1 MREEL
6 FRRDR
11 EPPPALPLIGRDDES
26 AAASLPS
33 TGEPEHP
40 DLVLTAVVAQPPRL
54 AQALRPE
61 LVRVAVAVG
70 LTLYLVRTLSPAHYG
85 VFVLAGSIAGLVG
98 YPVVEALGLG
108 VARLLSDRPSSPDR
122 VRRATAVVLRTALPI
137 AVVLG
142 LATVAAAGVIAQA
155 YGFPA
160 LGWPLRW
167 AGLAI
172 IAACALRILQAAAAA
187 GLPGGRVAGVL
198 VIGEAALELV
208 TTVGLV
214 VAGAGVSGAAAARPL
229 SYAAVAA
236 LGVGLVLVTGRRR
249 GATVRARQDRE
260 LSPRSFARS
269 AGRASMTGLVWA
281 VVVPVQAILIG
292 AHIGAPAVGS
302 FGAEVRLLTTIAS
315 ISAVA
320 ALVYLR
326 RTSAG
331 VRETNSEARGTLKW
345 SIIASGMLVAPS
357 VVWASPISAGLLGPG
372 HPGSAAT
379 LRWLAVYAF
388 VAAPIAVLSVIDRPA
403 RGGPGRWAS
412 VVIAAGY
419 SAVVGTVAILTCGV
433 AGAAITV
440 DGLALTVLAAQLQTT
455 SSQTVFDRR
464 EALFTALR
472 TVLGA
477 AAMAAVLLAAGTGHV
492 STVGWVAGSIGGV
505 AAFTAVLLVTGEI
518 SLAGSGTVAAAGR
531 VRREQG

>member
-1 MREEL
+1 M
-6 FRRDR
+6 
-11 EPPPALPLIGRDDES
+11 LPLVGGDDEPG
-26 AAASLPS
+26 APPLPP
-33 TGEPEHP
+33 TAEREHEHEHP
-40 DLVLTAVVAQPPRL
+40 DLVLTGIVAQPPPL
-54 AQALRPE
+54 ARALRPE

-70 LTLYLVRTLSPAHYG
+70 LTLYLVRALSPSHYG
-85 VFVLAGSIAGLVG
+85 VFVLAASIAGLVG
-98 YPVVEALGLG
+98 YPVVDALGLG
-108 VARLLSDRPSSPDR
+108 VARLLSERPLSPER
-122 VRRATAVVLRTALPI
+122 VRRATAVVLRAALPI

-142 LATVAAAGVIAQA
+142 LATVAAAGVIARA

-187 GLPGGRVAGVL
+187 GLPDGRVAGGL
-198 VIGEAALELV
+198 VIGEAGLELV

-214 VAGAGVSGAAAARPL
+214 VAGAGVSGASAARPL

-236 LGVGLVLVTGRRR
+236 IGVGLVLATGRRR
-249 GATVRARQDRE
+249 AVRVRSSQDHG
-260 LSPRSFARS
+260 LSPRTFARS

-302 FGAEVRLLTTIAS
+302 FGAEVRLLTAIAS
-315 ISAVA
+315 IAAAA
-320 ALVYLR
+320 ALIYLR

-331 VRETNSEARGTLKW
+331 VRDTNSEARRTLKW
-345 SIIASGMLVAPS
+345 SIIASGLLVAPS

-379 LRWLAVYAF
+379 LRWLAVYAL
-388 VAAPIAVLSVIDRPA
+388 VAAPIAVLAVIDRPA
-403 RGGPGRWAS
+403 RGGPGRWAG
-412 VVIAAGY
+412 VVAAAGY
-419 SAVVGTVAILTCGV
+419 SAVIGSVAILTCGV

-440 DGLALTVLAAQLQTT
+440 DALALTVLAAQLQTN

-472 TVLGA
+472 TVIAA
-477 AAMAAVLLAAGTGHV
+477 AAMAAVLLAAGTGQV
-492 STVGWVAGSIGGV
+492 SIVGWVAGSVGGV

-518 SLAGSGTVAAAGR
+518 SLAGSETFVAADR
-531 VRREQG
+531 VRHGQG

>member
-11 EPPPALPLIGRDDES
+11 EPPPPLPLVGRDDDPAALPPTSES
-26 AAASLPS
+26 ELP
-33 TGEPEHP
+33 GQIGA
-40 DLVLTAVVAQPPRL
+40 AVVAQPPRM
-54 AQALRPE
+54 ARTLRPE

-70 LTLYLVRTLSPAHYG
+70 LTLYLVNVLSPSHYG

-108 VARLLSDRPSSPDR
+108 VARLLCDRPSSPQR
-122 VRRATAVVLRTALPI
+122 VRQATTVALRAALPI

-142 LATVAAAGVIAQA
+142 LATAAAAGVIAQA

-172 IAACALRILQAAAAA
+172 IAACALRILQAASA
-187 GLPGGRVAGVL
+187 GLPGGRVAGAL
-198 VIGEAALELV
+198 VIGEAVLELV

-236 LGVGLVLVTGRRR
+236 IGVGLVLATRRR
-249 GATVRARQDRE
+249 REPTARAKQDRE
-260 LSPRSFARS
+260 FSPDIFARS
-269 AGRASMTGLVWA
+269 AGGAATTGLVWA
-281 VVVPVQAILIG
+281 AVVPVQAILIG
-292 AHIGAPAVGS
+292 ALSGAPAVGS
-302 FGAEVRLLTTIAS
+302 FGAEVRLLTAIAS
-315 ISAVA
+315 ISTAA

-326 RTSAG
+326 RASAG
-331 VRETNSEARGTLKW
+331 VRDTNSEARGTLKW
-345 SIIASGMLVAPS
+345 SIVASGLLVAPS
-357 VVWASPISAGLLGPG
+357 VVWASPISAGLLGSG

-388 VAAPIAVLSVIDRPA
+388 VAAPIAVLSVIDSPP
-403 RGGPGRWAS
+403 RGGAHRWAL
-412 VVIAAGY
+412 VGMAVGY
-419 SAVVGTVAILTCGV
+419 SALVGSAAILSFGV

-440 DGLALTVLAAQLQTT
+440 DGLALTALAALAARLQTN
-455 SSQTVFDRR
+455 SSEIVFDRR
-464 EALFTALR
+464 EALLTAMR
-472 TVLGA
+472 TVLAA

-492 STVGWVAGSIGGV
+492 STVGWVAGSVGGV

-518 SLAGSGTVAAAGR
+518 SLGGSGTVVAAGQ
-531 VRREQG
+531 VRRGQG